1 MKPSSWLPHFPSL
14 ASVHDQAGLSA
25 LEMAKIVKVPEGT
38 VVFRIGDH
46 CDNYLLVIDG
56 SVRVQQLAA
65 NGREIVL
72 YRVRSGESCVLTTSC
87 LMASNDYPA
96 QGITETAVEA
106 VMIPARSF
114 HDALT
119 QSEGFRAFVLEGY
132 GKRLSDLLTVIEDL
146 AFRRLDSRLAE
157 CLIKLADSDGQI
169 QATHQV
175 LAVELGSA
183 REVISRQLKEFEK
196 KGWIELGRGSIK
208 LLDRDHI
215 DQLIH
220 CD

>member
-1 MKPSSWLPHFPSL
+1 MKASNWLRQFPSL

-25 LEMAKIVKVPEGT
+25 LEKAQIVKVPEDT
-38 VVFRIGDH
+38 VVFRIGDQ

-72 YRVRSGESCVLTTSC
+72 YRVKSGESCVLTTSC

-96 QGITETAVEA
+96 QGITETEVEA
-106 VMIPARSF
+106 VMIPARAF

-157 CLIKLADSDGQI
+157 RLINLAGSDNQI

-208 LLDRDHI
+208 LLNRELLN
-215 DQLIH
+215 QLIH